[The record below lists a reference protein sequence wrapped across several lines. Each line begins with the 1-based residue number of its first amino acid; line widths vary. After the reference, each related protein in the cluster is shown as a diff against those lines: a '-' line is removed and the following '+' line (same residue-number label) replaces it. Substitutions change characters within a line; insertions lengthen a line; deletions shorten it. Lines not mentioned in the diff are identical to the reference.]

1 MGAIERVI
9 ISGGGTGG
17 HIHPALAIAD
27 EIKRRNPSCSI
38 QFVGALGRMEMVKVP
53 AAGYDIEGLWI
64 SGIER
69 KIISIKNLRCPF
81 KLLSSLLKA
90 GKLLRKH
97 KPQIVIGVGGFAS
110 GPILFRASRKG
121 IPTLI
126 QEQNSFPG
134 ITNRILAKKVD
145 KVCAGFPGL
154 SRWFPSEK
162 ITETG
167 NPLREGVLKLLNGS
181 TVKGAAEHFKLS
193 PDKPIV
199 FVMGGSLG
207 AASMNSAVKNM
218 IEDFISKGEALYSII
233 WQCGERYLSENSNW
247 LDEKQKTHPWLEESV
262 TCLGFIDR
270 MDLAYSAAYIIASRA
285 GAMSISELALVAK
298 PTILIPSPHVAE
310 DHQTKNAL
318 SLVDRDAA
326 QMIVDSE
333 VQQKLGNAVQ
343 DLLSDESKTKAMCE
357 ALRKAA
363 QPEACSKIVDEIE
376 LLLKS
381 KS

>member
-38 QFVGALGRMEMVKVP
+38 QFVGALGRMEMTKVP
-53 AAGYDIEGLWI
+53 AAGYEIEGLWI

-69 KIISIKNLRCPF
+69 KITSIKNLSFPF
-81 KLLSSLLKA
+81 KLLSSLFKA
-90 GKLLRKH
+90 GKLLRRH

-134 ITNRILAKKVD
+134 ITNRLLAKKVD

-162 ITETG
+162 IIETG

-207 AASMNSAVKNM
+207 AASMNSAVKKM
-218 IEDFISKGEALYSII
+218 IEDFISKGEAPYSII

-247 LDEKQKTHPWLEESV
+247 LDEKRIEHPWLGESV
-262 TCLGFIDR
+262 KCLGFIDR
-270 MDLAYSAAYIIASRA
+270 MDLAYSAANIIASRA
-285 GAMSISELALVAK
+285 GAMSISELALVTK

-326 QMIVDSE
+326 HMIVDSE
-333 VQQKLGNAVQ
+333 VQQKLGIAVQ